1 MLSVDDARVV
11 GRSMRQIAEA
21 PCSRR
26 ARAAAR
32 PSVPAPPVRTAFPSM
47 LKRWAAR
54 SVADSEDRVRRG
66 AVSGLEAVES
76 VICGMVLEANAAR
89 SSSGVSGAA
98 GPRSPI
104 VMVSQ

>member
-1 MLSVDDARVV
+1 MLSLEDVRVV
-11 GRSMRQIAEA
+11 ERSMRQIAEA

-32 PSVPAPPVRTAFPSM
+32 PRVPAPPVRTALPSM
-47 LKRWAAR
+47 VKRCVAR
-54 SVADSEDRVRRG
+54 SVADDEDRVERG

-76 VICGMVLEANAAR
+76 VICGMVLKAKAAR
-89 SSSGVSGAA
+89 SSSVAIGAA

-104 VMVSQ
+104 VMLSQ